1 MATLSFETLRFAEL
15 QDKVRVIFL
24 KIYEFFIDRKE
35 LEKIAPFKV
44 EGQSII
50 FECDDNRAQKFSLLL
65 EKGFKNLTN
74 IVTKKPTT
82 YIHKTSGTPL
92 IGNIAFGVLDRDTTV
107 IEVRPIS
114 GCNIRCVYCSVN
126 DDARVHE
133 FVVEAD
139 YLVEEFQKIIK
150 LKKQSNIEA
159 HIASQGEPTLY
170 ADLPRLIKGL
180 RAIKE
185 VGDISIDTNGTLL
198 NEAFI
203 DSLIDAGLTRFNLS
217 LNAMTR
223 EKADEVA
230 GTVYNIERIKKMAE
244 YISKRCKLIIAPV
257 WVSGLNDD
265 HMEELIKFTKSL
277 KNNKFTPKIG
287 IQKFLPYKHGRNY
300 SKEMPWEDFYVKM
313 KEWKQKYGEEVFASL
328 ADFNFKEAPVLEKPF
343 KQEQVIPVEIIGK
356 GRLPN
361 EKLAVSGG
369 RLISFFTD
377 QEKGK
382 TRIKIKRTKH
392 NIFNAE
398 VV

>member
-35 LEKIAPFKV
+35 LEKIAPFKL
-44 EGQSII
+44 EGQSIT
-50 FECDDNRAQKFSLLL
+50 FDCDDNRAQKFSLLL

-82 YIHKTSGTPL
+82 YIHKTSGIPL
-92 IGNIAFGVLDRDTTV
+92 LGNIAFGVLDRDTTV

-139 YLVEEFQKIIK
+139 YLIEEFKKVIM
-150 LKKQSNIEA
+150 LKKQNNVEA

-203 DSLIDAGLTRFNLS
+203 DTLIESGLTRINLS
-217 LNAMTR
+217 LNAMSR

-230 GTVYNIERIKKMAE
+230 GTVYNFERIKKMAE
-244 YISKRCKLIIAPV
+244 YISKKCKLIIAPV
-257 WVSGLNDD
+257 WVPGLNDD
-265 HMEELIKFTKSL
+265 DMEQLVAFTKSL
-277 KNNKFTPKIG
+277 KNNKFTAKIG
-287 IQKFLPYKHGRNY
+287 IQKFLPYKHGRNCA
-300 SKEMPWEDFYVKM
+300 KEMPWEEFYAKL
-313 KEWKQKYGEEVFASL
+313 KEWKQKYGEEVFVGIS
-328 ADFNFKEAPVLEKPF
+328 DFNFKEAPVLEKPF

-361 EKLAVSGG
+361 EKLAIAKG